1 MLLSQLETSNVRLFS
16 YDRPFDLALVKLTR
30 DCEQGQAYDHG
41 TRSFLAYLRTLYA
54 NLGRHLCA
62 LNSAREH
69 LLFDGNIWCCGGV
82 AAKNKGKSHPPLL
95 SAGMSPREKQKPPPG
110 GTLDQRSD

>member
-16 YDRPFDLALVKLTR
+16 YDRPFDFVLVKLTR

-41 TRSFLAYLRTLYA
+41 PRSFLAYLRTLYA
-54 NLGRHLCA
+54 TLGRHLCA

-69 LLFDGNIWCCGGV
+69 LLFDGNIWCCGGYY
-82 AAKNKGKSHPPLL
+82 AKAKRVPSASNLPKWSRQPQRPTTANNQL
-95 SAGMSPREKQKPPPG
+95 SYY
-110 GTLDQRSD
+110 

>member
-1 MLLSQLETSNVRLFS
+1 MLLSQIETSNVRLFS

-82 AAKNKGKSHPPLL
+82 AGKRKRKFTSSTSSKESKRGEIQNPHT
-95 SAGMSPREKQKPPPG
+95 REY
-110 GTLDQRSD
+110 LN

>member
-30 DCEQGQAYDHG
+30 DCEQGQAHDHG

-69 LLFDGNIWCCGGV
+69 LLFDGNIWCCGGF
-82 AAKNKGKSHPPLL
+82 ADKAKGNSNSSIRSEGSHRGQMQIL
-95 SAGMSPREKQKPPPG
+95 
-110 GTLDQRSD
+110 QRVEF

>member
-82 AAKNKGKSHPPLL
+82 AGKSKGKINPSIRPEGFHR
-95 SAGMSPREKQKPPPG
+95 GQKKKPQHG
-110 GTLDQRSD
+110 EYLK

>member
-62 LNSAREH
+62 LNSARER

-82 AAKNKGKSHPPLL
+82 AGKAKGKFKSSILSGSSHRGPKKNL
-95 SAGMSPREKQKPPPG
+95 PPPG
-110 GTLDQRSD
+110 TLN

>member
-69 LLFDGNIWCCGGV
+69 LLFDGNIWCCGGF
-82 AAKNKGKSHPPLL
+82 ADKAKGNSNWSIRSEGSHRGQMQIL
-95 SAGMSPREKQKPPPG
+95 
-110 GTLDQRSD
+110 QRVES

>member
-82 AAKNKGKSHPPLL
+82 AGKTKGYSHFSLCSERSLL
-95 SAGMSPREKQKPPPG
+95 GGKQK
-110 GTLDQRSD
+110 LQNVE

>member
-41 TRSFLAYLRTLYA
+41 TRIFLGYLRTLYA

-62 LNSAREH
+62 LNSARGH

-82 AAKNKGKSHPPLL
+82 AGKSKGNSNL
-95 SAGMSPREKQKPPPG
+95 AI
-110 GTLDQRSD
+110 RSEGSYRGEIQNMQPA

>member
-1 MLLSQLETSNVRLFS
+1 MLLSQIETSNVRLFS

-82 AAKNKGKSHPPLL
+82 AGKRNGEYTYSLRAGGCHSGKIQKLPPV
-95 SAGMSPREKQKPPPG
+95 E
-110 GTLDQRSD
+110 

>member
-16 YDRPFDLALVKLTR
+16 YDRPFDFVLVKLTR

-41 TRSFLAYLRTLYA
+41 PRSFLAYLRTLYA

-69 LLFDGNIWCCGGV
+69 LLFDGNIWCCGRFPDK
-82 AAKNKGKSHPPLL
+82 AKGNSNWSIRSEGSHRGQMQIL
-95 SAGMSPREKQKPPPG
+95 
-110 GTLDQRSD
+110 QRVES